1 MGAPSLASLVERL
14 LDVRLTKG
22 DRLTDWTRRP
32 LHVEQRVYAAAD
44 VEYLLELHDVLVAR
58 LEPMGRLE
66 WATDECE
73 ERRLRVRTRPE
84 PDARVVAHE
93 GRAPAARPA
102 RAASRSKSARG
113 ANAPRPRSTC
123 RPASCCRT
131 SR

>member
-1 MGAPSLASLVERL
+1 M
-14 LDVRLTKG
+14 RLTKG

-32 LHVEQRVYAAAD
+32 LHAEQRIYAAAD
-44 VEYLLELHDVLVAR
+44 VEYLLALHDVLVAR

-84 PDARVVAHE
+84 PDVAWWRMKGARQLRGTLARRRAA
-93 GRAPAARPA
+93 GRRVA
-102 RAASRSKSARG
+102 RAHRR
-113 ANAPRPRSTC
+113 RRSTC
-123 RPASCCRT
+123 RPASCSPT